1 MGKGL
6 IGFIGYQTIKVQTS
20 LPTKLVLFGW
30 GVPFMLPFSLI
41 VVFFLYNLWLEFSY
55 LYLYSAFLISLVL
68 FSMAKFHGHAYLD
81 PIHLFP
87 QGVDPLKRRALVLLV
102 GLCGLGMFLLVSF
115 GVVLCIHALHPVRD
129 VSLLILFY
137 AAFIACDTV
146 MLEPSLRIK
155 WIRII
160 YRYGYFLV
168 LPFCFATT
176 RFFPFNFDESVAQ
189 AAFQQRADGW
199 YLENYGLLFGGT
211 AFILACGI
219 FSFFVLGGIAQ
230 TRKPFIREFN
240 DFNQFF

>member
-1 MGKGL
+1 MQL
-6 IGFIGYQTIKVQTS
+6 S
-20 LPTKLVLFGW
+20 LPTKLSVFGW
-30 GVPFMLPFSLI
+30 VVPFMLPFSLI
-41 VVFFLYNLWLEFSY
+41 VAFFLYRLWEDFSY
-55 LYLYSAFLISLVL
+55 LYLYSAFLICLAL

-87 QGVDPLKRRALVLLV
+87 HGVDPIKRRALVLLT
-102 GLCGLGMFLLVSF
+102 GLGGLGMFLLVFF
-115 GVVLCIHALHPVRD
+115 GVILGIHALHPVRD
-129 VSLLILFY
+129 VSLLVLFY
-137 AAFIACDTV
+137 AAFIACDTA

-168 LPFCFATT
+168 LPFCFANT
-176 RFFPFNFDESVAQ
+176 RFFPYNFDDSVAQ

-199 YLENYGLLFGGT
+199 YLDNYGLLFGGV
-211 AFILACGI
+211 AVILACGI
-219 FSFFVLGGIAQ
+219 FSFFVLGSIAQ

>member
-1 MGKGL
+1 MIHPLYICIVKQL
-6 IGFIGYQTIKVQTS
+6 FTMQLS
-20 LPTKLVLFGW
+20 LPTKLSVFGW
-30 GVPFMLPFSLI
+30 VVPFILPFSLI
-41 VVFFLYNLWLEFSY
+41 VVFFLYRLWEDFSY
-55 LYLYSAFLISLVL
+55 LYLYSAFLICLVL

-87 QGVDPLKRRALVLLV
+87 QGADPIKRRALVLLA
-102 GLCGLGMFLLVSF
+102 GLGGLGMFLLGFF
-115 GVVLCIHALHPVRD
+115 GVILGIHALHPVRD

-137 AAFIACDTV
+137 AAFIACDTA

-160 YRYGYFLV
+160 YRYGYFFF
-168 LPFCFATT
+168 LPFCFANT
-176 RFFPFNFDESVAQ
+176 RFFPYNFDDSIAQ